1 MNSRIMIVLAVVFLG
16 AALVVGWLGI
26 TLVTDGDAPDIELEA
41 ITEAP
46 DPDAPPPEEGVPVL
60 FAASDLEP
68 GQLVAEGDVRTETLR
83 QQPPLAF
90 SDPDEVIGL
99 MVETEVQAGE
109 LLTAPRFSVASQVSR
124 GLLPGERAVAIS
136 VDDVIGV
143 GGYLSPGDRVDVM
156 LYLSERGVGEFG
168 RLLHPNIRVLAYG
181 EDLAVPPDGVVDR
194 RDDEAAGRQRGA
206 RTAVLAVPEEAVSTL
221 LLADNAGT
229 LRLAARPALER
240 RPDFDPEAFEA
251 EWGEDADARFARL
264 RTLHSP
270 DDPQAW
276 GRVALSDLLPVAEV
290 EDVDEPAPEPP
301 PVYLHRGTQR
311 ETIRPGQ
318 N

>member
-1 MNSRIMIVLAVVFLG
+1 MNSRVLIVLAIVFIG
-16 AALVVGWLGI
+16 AALVVGWWGI
-26 TLVTDGDAPDIELEA
+26 SLVTDDESEIRIDEVTDVPEPDEPRPDEDGHPVVFA
-41 ITEAP
+41 VTE
-46 DPDAPPPEEGVPVL
+46 
-60 FAASDLEP
+60 LEP
-68 GQLVAEGDVRTETLR
+68 GQLVGEADIHTETLR
-83 QQPPLAF
+83 RVPPLAF
-90 SDPDEVIGL
+90 SDPEEVIGL
-99 MVETEVQAGE
+99 RVEAPIQEGE

-156 LYLSERGVGEFG
+156 LYLSQRGVGEIG

-181 EDLAVPPDGVVDR
+181 EDLAIPPDGVVDR
-194 RDDEAAGRQRGA
+194 RDEEGTQRQRGA
-206 RTAVLAVPEEAVSTL
+206 RTAVLALPEEDVATL
-221 LLADNAGT
+221 LLADSAGT
-229 LRLAARPALER
+229 LRLAARPAIER

-251 EWGEDADARFARL
+251 EWGTEPAERFARL

-270 DDPQAW
+270 DDPRAW
-276 GRVALSDLLPVAEV
+276 GRVALTDLLPVEAV
-290 EDVDEPAPEPP
+290 ADEPAPEPP

-311 ETIRPGQ
+311 ETVRPGQ